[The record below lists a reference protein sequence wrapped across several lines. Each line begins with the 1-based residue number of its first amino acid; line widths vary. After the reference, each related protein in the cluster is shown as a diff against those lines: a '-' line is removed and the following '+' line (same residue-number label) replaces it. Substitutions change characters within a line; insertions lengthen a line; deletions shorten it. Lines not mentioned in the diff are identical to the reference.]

1 MQKEHWALLG
11 VVFLGAIWGLSFPL
25 IKLALE
31 GFTPITMIALRLGV
45 AAILMNAILYSRG
58 MRLPT
63 TRRAWRDLLVVGV
76 IGMAIP
82 WTLIAWGEQYISSGL
97 TAILIGMTPI
107 FTTLLTLVW
116 SREEQL
122 GWARSM
128 GVVMGFVGVATA
140 VNIFNLDLVVGNS
153 LALLAVLGSAMC
165 YAVAAIFSRQAFRG
179 VPPMVSASGTLIV
192 GSGVL
197 LPLVLLVDGGLPR
210 ALPPL
215 TAVLGLLGLTLFGT
229 VIAYLI
235 FYTALDILGAPRTIM
250 TTYLVPIFALV
261 FAWLLLGEP
270 IGVHTVVGLGLVL
283 GGIFV
288 ANSAAGGKPTAA
300 VLTPPV
306 TAGTS
311 TEAPAKSQ

>member
-25 IKLALE
+25 IKMALE

-58 MRLPT
+58 LRLPT
-63 TRRAWRDLLVVGV
+63 TRRAWRDVIIVGV
-76 IGMAIP
+76 IGMAVP

-107 FTTLLTLVW
+107 FTMLLTLVW

-122 GWARSM
+122 GWVRSL
-128 GVVMGFVGVATA
+128 GVAMGFVGVAIA
-140 VNIFNLDLVVGNS
+140 VNVLNLDLVVGNS
-153 LALLAVLGSAMC
+153 LALLAVLLAALC
-165 YAVAAIFSRQAFRG
+165 YAVSAIFSRRAFRG
-179 VPPMVSASGTLIV
+179 VAPMVSASGTLIV
-192 GSGVL
+192 GASVL
-197 LPLVLLVDGGLPR
+197 LPLVFLVDGGLPTTM
-210 ALPPL
+210 PPL
-215 TAVLGLLGLTLFGT
+215 TAMLGLLGLTLFGT

-288 ANSAAGGKPTAA
+288 ANSAPGGKPTASA
-300 VLTPPV
+300 AAPSV
-306 TAGTS
+306 AAS
-311 TEAPAKSQ
+311 TGGEAPAKSQ